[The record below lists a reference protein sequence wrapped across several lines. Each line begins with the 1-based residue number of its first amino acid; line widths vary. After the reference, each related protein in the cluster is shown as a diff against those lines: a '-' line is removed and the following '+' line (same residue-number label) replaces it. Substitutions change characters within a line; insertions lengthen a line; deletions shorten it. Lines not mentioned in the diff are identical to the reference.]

1 MDLQRVKHTNFYPVL
16 DVAACSYL
24 VSCFG
29 LLHNTNIRQDPMK
42 TNTENQKLYS
52 FWQVFNGETCSRQH
66 LLGTGL
72 AIAGTLFSHPK
83 VNSCPTFC
91 GINQRM
97 SHQQWKVE
105 QLLTVE
111 TRTNLPFVSSA
122 GQVFQVLFTFNRPKI
137 SQK

>member
-1 MDLQRVKHTNFYPVL
+1 MMQRLTFPFPFVHHQTHDWLLSVL
-16 DVAACSYL
+16 E
-24 VSCFG
+24 FEG
-29 LLHNTNIRQDPMK
+29 
-42 TNTENQKLYS
+42 
-52 FWQVFNGETCSRQH
+52 
-66 LLGTGL
+66 GL

-97 SHQQWKVE
+97 SHQQWEVE

>member
-1 MDLQRVKHTNFYPVL
+1 MMQRLTFPFPFVHHQTHDWLLSVL
-16 DVAACSYL
+16 E
-24 VSCFG
+24 FEG
-29 LLHNTNIRQDPMK
+29 
-42 TNTENQKLYS
+42 
-52 FWQVFNGETCSRQH
+52 
-66 LLGTGL
+66 GL

-111 TRTNLPFVSSA
+111 TRTNLPFVSS
-122 GQVFQVLFTFNRPKI
+122 VFTFQLLSQGLYLHNNTGWLFSNLILIPASFVYVKI
-137 SQK
+137 TFRQFQFSDHWIETAAGRLFY